1 MRQQGASGRLCSKR
15 PLEARPTEGRL
26 LRAMS
31 QQGSNGS
38 RERKFPPSSG
48 SCSRFDHPHGEK
60 LSYCLSGISLE
71 AACVPCLVPRAI
83 FFSTAAP
90 SIAAERGKIPP
101 SLLLP
106 HTPSSQPLL
115 VRPRLQLQPVWWPH
129 WARFP
134 LSLPALVLGSP
145 KPDSVLRCG
154 LSSVSREENPHP
166 SSCWLHCHYY
176 SPGRNQPSVP
186 RVHPI
191 AESHI
196 AQGCNKGK
204 IPCAPRIWSISVSKS
219 ISLTRR
225 CWPTM
230 RSKDLKHLSEQIN
243 IFD

>member
-1 MRQQGASGRLCSKR
+1 
-15 PLEARPTEGRL
+15 
-26 LRAMS
+26 MS

-60 LSYCLSGISLE
+60 LSYCLSGIYLE

-186 RVHPI
+186 TVHPI

-219 ISLTRR
+219 ISLTSR
-225 CWPTM
+225 CWPKRPYVGQEQNQGAWASIPSPWTGCRGM
-230 RSKDLKHLSEQIN
+230 SLSSLCWI
-243 IFD
+243 